1 MHRPQQLERG
11 LGLGN
16 GVERRNDAA
25 LILAAPVAMAQLPL
39 GFLLLDVAAIG
50 QQHGEQIDARLGGI
64 DRPAVAKHGQAR
76 QQAGMVDMGVGEQDE
91 VDLAD
96 IEAEIERPHILLA
109 GLRPTLEHAAIDQ
122 KTDVVRFDQ
131 GTGASYFTGCS
142 EKG

>member
-1 MHRPQQLERG
+1 MLEYG
-11 LGLGN
+11 LGRRHR
-16 GVERRNDAA
+16 VERRFHAA
-25 LILAAPVAMAQLPL
+25 VRLAVAAPVPQLPF

-76 QQAGMVDMGVGEQDE
+76 QQAGMVDVGVGEQDE

-96 IEAEIERPHILLA
+96 IEAEIERPHVLLA

-131 GTGASYFTGCS
+131 GTGASYFPGCA

>member
-1 MHRPQQLERG
+1 
-11 LGLGN
+11 
-16 GVERRNDAA
+16 
-25 LILAAPVAMAQLPL
+25 
-39 GFLLLDVAAIG
+39 
-50 QQHGEQIDARLGGI
+50 
-64 DRPAVAKHGQAR
+64 
-76 QQAGMVDMGVGEQDE
+76 MVDMGVGEQDE

-122 KTDVVRFDQ
+122 ETDVVRFDQ